1 MIDLRCESHAFERLV
16 PQTEATFHYDKF
28 NRLRLRNNVTSIT
41 SKSSSNQNSTPET
54 NSHLQD
60 QTVRSCLS
68 CYVKSLTIIKD
79 VIRVHIPRFT
89 VSANAEHFQAI
100 SNILTKLL
108 LFSDPAHK
116 TRLDKL
122 ETLVF
127 AYDFTDLGSAASVV
141 SNLQSR
147 LRDALETERVTMKNP
162 RRLEDEDTRLSLLN
176 LRAHMFLLAEE
187 LNLLFDAIKM
197 AQDRS
202 AHQTDQNS
210 ALLLHASSSEISWRM
225 LDERRNLL
233 SKLVVTNINFH
244 WLNRQDSSTVNDL
257 TIGNLTAFDGSRYA
271 LWAEILSKY
280 DEPANHPLLKV
291 RRVHSTS

>member
-1 MIDLRCESHAFERLV
+1 ML
-16 PQTEATFHYDKF
+16 K
-28 NRLRLRNNVTSIT
+28 
-41 SKSSSNQNSTPET
+41 
-54 NSHLQD
+54 
-60 QTVRSCLS
+60 LS
-68 CYVKSLTIIKD
+68 FKSLTFIKD

-89 VSANAEHFQAI
+89 VSANTEHFQAI
-100 SNILTKLL
+100 SNIVTKLL

-127 AYDFTDLGSAASVV
+127 TYDFSDLGSAASVV

-147 LRDALETERVTMKNP
+147 LRDALETERQSMKNP
-162 RRLEDEDTRLSLLN
+162 RRLEDEDARLSLLH

-244 WLNRQDSSTVNDL
+244 WLSRQDSSTVNHL

-291 RRVHSTS
+291 RLMHFVLLAYLIIFLICREVYFCWQIGRFWLQLGVSPYMKPLNSPFIHYDFR